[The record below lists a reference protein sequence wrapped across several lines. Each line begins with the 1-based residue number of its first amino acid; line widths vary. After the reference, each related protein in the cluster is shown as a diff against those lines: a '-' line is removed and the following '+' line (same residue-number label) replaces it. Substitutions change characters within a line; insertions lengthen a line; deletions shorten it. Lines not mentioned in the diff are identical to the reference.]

1 MLESWGLTGRDDRE
15 EGGESGV
22 RVTVMGQSL
31 VMGMRVLSWG
41 KRCGHENELRS
52 RGSGLR
58 SHRMTAE

>member
-41 KRCGHENELRS
+41 K
-52 RGSGLR
+52 
-58 SHRMTAE
+58 